1 MQALV
6 KRVGEENLGF
16 TFLDARRARELFE
29 GLAKSQTTPEKWSEY
44 VKEYQPFLLPFDAAA
59 ASVREDGDLD
69 RVQSVVTVTKP

>member
-1 MQALV
+1 VQALV

-44 VKEYQPFLLPFDAAA
+44 VKEYQPFLLPFDAARRA
-59 ASVREDGDLD
+59 CARTATSTGSSR
-69 RVQSVVTVTKP
+69 SSP